1 MRSTHRRRSESD
13 RLDAVFAALSDPTRR
28 TILAR
33 LSRKEFSVTELSE
46 PLSIS
51 MPAVSR
57 HLRVLETAGLISRSK
72 RGRVHYCRVRD
83 NALRHAANWILQQR
97 AFWEQQLDAV
107 ARFLEEEQS

>member
-1 MRSTHRRRSESD
+1 MRSTHRRGSESD

-33 LSRKEFSVTELSE
+33 LSRKEFSVTELSA

-51 MPAVSR
+51 VPAVSR

-72 RGRVHYCRVRD
+72 RGRVSYCRVRP
-83 NALRHAANWILQQR
+83 NELRNAANWILGQR
-97 AFWEQQLDAV
+97 AFWERQLDAV
-107 ARFLEEEQS
+107 AQFLEEEQS

>member
-1 MRSTHRRRSESD
+1 MRNTHRRKSESD

-57 HLRVLETAGLISRSK
+57 HLRILETAGLISRSK
-72 RGRVHYCRVRD
+72 RGRVHFCRVRD
-83 NALRHAANWILQQR
+83 NELRHAADWIIEQR

-107 ARFLEEEQS
+107 AHFWEEGQ